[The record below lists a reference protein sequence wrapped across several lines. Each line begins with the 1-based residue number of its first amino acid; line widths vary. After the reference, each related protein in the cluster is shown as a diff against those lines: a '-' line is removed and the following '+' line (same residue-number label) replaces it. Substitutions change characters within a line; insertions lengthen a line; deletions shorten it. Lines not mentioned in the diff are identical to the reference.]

1 MAKRRSRNTTVVFG
15 LLAVAAVAGVAL
27 WYFRRRDHYV
37 SVEPVPPPPGEQM
50 LPFLPSTY
58 TPAYQPIDI
67 TAPGGA
73 DRLLAASLEQS
84 KTPVKLR
91 VV

>member
-1 MAKRRSRNTTVVFG
+1 MAKRRSNTTVFG

-37 SVEPVPPPPGEQM
+37 SVEPVPPPPGAQL
-50 LPFLPSTY
+50 LPFVPSTY
-58 TPAYQPIDI
+58 TPVYQPIDI

-73 DRLLAASLEQS
+73 DRLLAASLAS
-84 KTPVKLR
+84 TKTPVKLR